1 MTSYNILY
9 FCLLNGANIFSMSMF
24 KNIFNLH
31 EYLLYA
37 FKLQKLST
45 GYHCLALYGE
55 STFPL
60 LLGNMFLT
68 ANMLPSLFGYF
79 VKMW

>member
-1 MTSYNILY
+1 MTSYDILY
-9 FCLLNGANIFSMSMF
+9 FCLLSGANIFSMSMF

-31 EYLLYA
+31 EHLLYA

-55 STFPL
+55 SAFTL
-60 LLGNMFLT
+60 LLDKYVFN
-68 ANMLPSLFGYF
+68 S
-79 VKMW
+79 